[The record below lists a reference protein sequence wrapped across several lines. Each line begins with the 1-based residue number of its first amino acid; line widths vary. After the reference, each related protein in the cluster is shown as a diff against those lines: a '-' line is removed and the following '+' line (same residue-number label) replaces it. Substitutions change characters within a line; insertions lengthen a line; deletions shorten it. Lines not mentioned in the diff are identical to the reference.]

1 MNFFKIIL
9 SVGFT
14 LLAIFISLIVFVNLY
29 NWNHARPYIQ
39 KFSKEYLHQEIRING
54 DLSIRLTTRFD
65 LEVNEF
71 TIDSP
76 ENVSEKPLVQLD
88 RLNISLNVFPI
99 IFGDL
104 VFEQIDASKGMV
116 NLIQPKDGVSNW
128 MFKPLDEANKNPPPK
143 DKETTDWPSLLV
155 YNSTISDL
163 KVSYNESV
171 SLTVDRLSAEF
182 INNSIAFDFNGDYN
196 SLPTKLKGRFYQ
208 VNKYLADT
216 GALEPELD
224 VQLDQIRGRISGS
237 IKSEPHKDEAKLS
250 LHVEADG
257 EGLSEVL
264 SKIGWVPNGDI
275 APFEIKT
282 HITSKEESFALN
294 DIDLTLGQSTAQ
306 GSVVFELK
314 SPTVLVVDTDS
325 TILHFDDLG
334 PFFPKSEAG
343 KIPAESVKQPNKN
356 SKEEGASGKIFS
368 DEPLAPAAFSSL
380 ELDIKARVNSFVGSG
395 KSKSI
400 RSFVLNLSGKNGVL
414 KLDPLRLGFE
424 TGNIQNYFV
433 YDSRNALENSAA
445 ARVIKLDA
453 SFSRVS
459 LDALVKP
466 YLEGLGIEKK
476 KIGTLEPQKMMKG
489 DLYGDVKLIT
499 HGVSMAQVMA
509 KLDGNINLA
518 VHEGQMNS
526 LLIEALG
533 LDLTESI
540 AAYFSENALIPM
552 PCMLLGVDVD
562 EGVAR
567 TRTFLISTQDSN
579 VLTDATLNLGK
590 ETIDA
595 QINTLAKDFSLG
607 AFSAPITLNGPLSSP
622 NIGLGTKE
630 TLGRIGLGALLGA
643 AVTPA
648 ASLAALVEPGSEE
661 DTNRCQTYAKTIKGL
676 NLKSIP
682 SH

>member
-1 MNFFKIIL
+1 MKFFKIIL

-54 DLSIRLTTRFD
+54 DLSIKLSTRFD

-88 RLNISLNVFPI
+88 RLNISLNVIPI

-116 NLIQPKDGVSNW
+116 NLILRKDGVSNW
-128 MFKPLDEANKNPPPK
+128 MFKPLDEANKNPPPQ
-143 DKETTDWPSLLV
+143 DKETTDWFNLFV
-155 YNSTISDL
+155 YNSTIKDI
-163 KVSYNESV
+163 KVSYNESI
-171 SLTVDRLSAEF
+171 SITVDRLSAEY

-196 SLPTKLKGRFYQ
+196 SLATNLKGRFYQ
-208 VNKYLADT
+208 VDQYLADT

-224 VQLDQIRGRISGS
+224 VHLDQIRGRISGA
-237 IKSEPHKDEAKLS
+237 IKSEPRPDEAKLS
-250 LHVEADG
+250 LLVEADG

-264 SKIGWVPNGDI
+264 SKIGWEPNGDI
-275 APFEIKT
+275 PPFEIKT
-282 HITSKEESFALN
+282 HITSKEESLALN
-294 DIDLTLGQSTAQ
+294 DIDLTLGKSMAQ
-306 GSVVFELK
+306 GSVIFELK
-314 SPTVLVVDTDS
+314 SPTTLVVDADS
-325 TILHFDDLG
+325 TSLHFDDLG
-334 PFFPKSEAG
+334 AFFPKSEAG
-343 KIPAESVKQPNKN
+343 NIPAESVRQSNK
-356 SKEEGASGKIFS
+356 SKEEGQSGQIFS

-395 KSKSI
+395 KSESI
-400 RSFVLNLSGKNGVL
+400 RSFVLHLSGKNGVL

-433 YDSRNALENSAA
+433 YDSRNALENSQAP
-445 ARVIKLDA
+445 RIIKLNA
-453 SFSRVS
+453 SFSRIS

-466 YLEGLGIEKK
+466 YLDGLGIEKE
-476 KIGTLEPQKMMKG
+476 KIGTLEPQEVMKG
-489 DLYGDVKLIT
+489 DLYGDVKLKA
-499 HGVSMAQVMA
+499 HGISMAQVMA
-509 KLDGNINLA
+509 ELDGTINLA

-533 LDLTESI
+533 LDLTESV
-540 AAYFSENALIPM
+540 AAYFSENPLIPM
-552 PCMLLGVDVD
+552 PCLLLGVGVNG
-562 EGVAR
+562 GVAK
-567 TRTFLISTQDSN
+567 TRAFLISTKDSN
-579 VLTDATLNLGK
+579 VVTNATLNLGE

-595 QINTLAKDFSLG
+595 RINTLAKDFSLG
-607 AFSAPITLNGPLSSP
+607 AFSAPITLNGSLSSP
-622 NIGLGTKE
+622 NIGLGAKE
-630 TLGRIGLGALLGA
+630 TLGRLGLGALLGT
-643 AVTPA
+643 AVSPA

-661 DTNRCQTYAKTIKGL
+661 DANRCQTYAKTIKGL